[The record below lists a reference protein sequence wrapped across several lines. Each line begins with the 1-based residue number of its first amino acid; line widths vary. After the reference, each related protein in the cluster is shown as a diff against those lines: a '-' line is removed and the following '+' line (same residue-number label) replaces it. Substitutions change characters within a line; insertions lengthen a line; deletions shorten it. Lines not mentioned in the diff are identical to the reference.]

1 VRDISAAV
9 GAGETESC
17 YESQSMPGAAIAPRP
32 TITPLLVRGFSVRA
46 VSAFISL
53 AALWFVLCRH
63 LSGEWSVNA
72 QYNYGWF
79 VPFFALLLFWLRW
92 EGRPPCRPMPRT
104 RRSSS
109 LLLAIAVLAF
119 LLLLAVRLFEIG
131 NPDWRPLGW
140 VHAAGVATLTLLYI
154 RYRGGA
160 TWLRH
165 FAFPIG
171 FFFVAVPWVT
181 PMEAPIIQGLM
192 RVIAALASETAN
204 LFGIPA
210 RLEGS
215 LIRVSTGLVGVN
227 EACSGVRSLQT
238 ALMIGLLFGELKRLS
253 ISRRIALLFA
263 AAAIAF
269 VGNYAR
275 AFFLVWIAATQNVSA
290 IDRWHDFAGYSI
302 VAAVFVGSL
311 GVAALLG
318 IGSAPKRGAWE
329 ANVRNQRTEIKGQR
343 THEAD

>member
-1 VRDISAAV
+1 
-9 GAGETESC
+9 
-17 YESQSMPGAAIAPRP
+17 MPGAAIAPRP

-46 VSAFISL
+46 AATLVFFG
-53 AALWFVLCRH
+53 ALWFVLCRH

-72 QYNYGWF
+72 QYNYGGF

-92 EGRPPCRPMPRT
+92 EGRPPCRPIPRT

-109 LLLAIAVLAF
+109 LLLAIAVLA
-119 LLLLAVRLFEIG
+119 LLLLLPVRLVEIG
-131 NPDWRPLGW
+131 NPDWRALGW
-140 VHAAGVATLTLLYI
+140 VHAVVVTTLTLLYI
-154 RYRGGA
+154 WYRGGA

-253 ISRRIALLFA
+253 VLRRVALVAGAIAIALFA
-263 AAAIAF
+263 NF
-269 VGNYAR
+269 VR
-275 AFFLVWIAATQNVSA
+275 AVFLVGIAATQNISEVR
-290 IDRWHDFAGYSI
+290 RWHDIAGYSI
-302 VAAVFVGSL
+302 VALVFVGSIGLAYWL
-311 GVAALLG
+311 G
-318 IGSAPKRGAWE
+318 GSE
-329 ANVRNQRTEIKGQR
+329 VRHQKSEIIYQRP
-343 THEAD
+343 DS

>member
-1 VRDISAAV
+1 MEGRPPCRPRDVSWTPTSIVEAGVSAARHFHHS
-9 GAGETESC
+9 GSRETESC

-32 TITPLLVRGFSVRA
+32 TITPLLVRGFSDRA
-46 VSAFISL
+46 AATLVFFG
-53 AALWFVLCRH
+53 ALWFVLCRH

-92 EGRPPCRPMPRT
+92 EGRPPCRPIPRT

-109 LLLAIAVLAF
+109 LLLAIAVLA
-119 LLLLAVRLFEIG
+119 LLLLFPVRLFEIG

-140 VHAAGVATLTLLYI
+140 VHAVVVTTLTLLYI
-154 RYRGGA
+154 WYRGGA

-210 RLEGS
+210 QLEGN
-215 LIRVSTGLVGVN
+215 LIRVSTGFVGVN
-227 EACSGVRSLQT
+227 EACSGVRSLPT
-238 ALMIGLLFGELKRLS
+238 VLMIWLLFDALNRFASSLRL
-253 ISRRIALLFA
+253 ACP
-263 AAAIAF
+263 
-269 VGNYAR
+269 
-275 AFFLVWIAATQNVSA
+275 
-290 IDRWHDFAGYSI
+290 
-302 VAAVFVGSL
+302 VAAPAIPLV
-311 GVAALLG
+311 
-318 IGSAPKRGAWE
+318 
-329 ANVRNQRTEIKGQR
+329 
-343 THEAD
+343 